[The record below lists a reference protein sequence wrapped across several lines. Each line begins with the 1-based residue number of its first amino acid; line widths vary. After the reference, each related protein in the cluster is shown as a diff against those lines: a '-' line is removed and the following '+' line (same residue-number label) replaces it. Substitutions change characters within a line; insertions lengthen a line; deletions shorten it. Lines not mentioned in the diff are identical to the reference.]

1 MVALIE
7 QELKSKDRELQGLLD
22 ELQVDTAPE
31 TVEKVHANK
40 LEQEILQ
47 KLLIRQKH
55 SNRKKA
61 SGVENGLLIFAAAI
75 FGALTFLVIYLITGT
90 DAVSGTWEQ
99 VGGEMAVLVL
109 LLSNDHHVNHTC
121 TYQHYRRQS

>member
-7 QELKSKDRELQGLLD
+7 QELKSKDKELQDLLD
-22 ELQVDTAPE
+22 ELQVDKAPE
-31 TVEKVHANK
+31 NIEKVNANK

-55 SNRKKA
+55 SNQKKA
-61 SGVENGLLIFAAAI
+61 SEVENGLLIFAAAI
-75 FGALTFLVIYLITGT
+75 FGALTFLVVYLITGT
-90 DAVSGTWEQ
+90 NAVTGTWEQ

-109 LLSNDHHVNHTC
+109 LLIMTTMSITLY
-121 TYQHYRRQS
+121 YQHYRSQS

>member
-1 MVALIE
+1 MIALIE
-7 QELKSKDRELQGLLD
+7 KELKSKDKELESLLNG
-22 ELQVDTAPE
+22 LQVDIPQE
-31 TVEKVHANK
+31 TIEKVNTNK

-47 KLLIRQKH
+47 KLLIRQRH

-61 SGVENGLLIFAAAI
+61 SEVENGLLIFAAAI

-90 DAVSGTWEQ
+90 NAVTGTWEQ

-109 LLSNDHHVNHTC
+109 LLIMTTMSITL
-121 TYQHYRRQS
+121 YFQHYRSQS

>member
-7 QELKSKDRELQGLLD
+7 QELKSKDKELQDLLD
-22 ELQVDTAPE
+22 ELQVKTAPE
-31 TVEKVHANK
+31 TVEKVNANK
-40 LEQEILQ
+40 LEREILQ
-47 KLLIRQKH
+47 KLLTRQKH

-61 SGVENGLLIFAAAI
+61 SAVENGLLMFAAAI

-90 DAVSGTWEQ
+90 DAVTGTWEQ

-109 LLSNDHHVNHTC
+109 LLIMTTMSVTLY
-121 TYQHYRRQS
+121 YQHYRKQS

>member
-7 QELKSKDRELQGLLD
+7 QEIKSKDMELQGLLD
-22 ELQVDTAPE
+22 ELQVHTAPE
-31 TVEKVHANK
+31 TIEKVNANK

-47 KLLIRQKH
+47 KLLTRQKH
-55 SNRKKA
+55 NNRKKA
-61 SGVENGLLIFAAAI
+61 SEVENGLLMFAAAI

-90 DAVSGTWEQ
+90 NAVTGTWEQ

-109 LLSNDHHVNHTC
+109 LLIMTTMSVTLY
-121 TYQHYRRQS
+121 YQHYRKQS